1 MFTMAINQPPQSM
14 VSLLLRDHFCMN
26 IFSLLRRVPAFHRT
40 GHRMGLRAVDRVNYR
55 SGSQGQMGPVSP
67 SWGVLIVLL
76 ALPLIGQAASTGEE
90 RLRGYLK
97 GLETLRAEFHQYT
110 LSADG
115 GRMIESE
122 GTLYLQRPGRFRWEY
137 REPLEQVIV
146 ADGSRVW
153 LHDIELDQISHQSQA
168 SALDGTPAQL
178 LASDEPIETHFQ
190 ILAWDPG
197 DGRDWVELQP
207 KQADAQVTRIRIGFI
222 GPDLDTLLMED
233 SFGQLTRFSFLA
245 SKRNPKLDA
254 KLFKMEQPLGGDFL
268 EMR

>member
-1 MFTMAINQPPQSM
+1 
-14 VSLLLRDHFCMN
+14 MN
-26 IFSLLRRVPAFHRT
+26 IFSFLRRVPAF
-40 GHRMGLRAVDRVNYR
+40 HRMGLRAVDRVNCR

-67 SWGVLIVLL
+67 SWGVLLVLL
-76 ALPLIGQAASTGEE
+76 AIPLIGQAASTGEE

-178 LASDEPIETHFQ
+178 LARAMAGTG
-190 ILAWDPG
+190 WN
-197 DGRDWVELQP
+197 
-207 KQADAQVTRIRIGFI
+207 
-222 GPDLDTLLMED
+222 
-233 SFGQLTRFSFLA
+233 FSP
-245 SKRNPKLDA
+245 SKRTP
-254 KLFKMEQPLGGDFL
+254 
-268 EMR
+268 R

>member
-1 MFTMAINQPPQSM
+1 MDAHLGHHKS
-14 VSLLLRDHFCMN
+14 
-26 IFSLLRRVPAFHRT
+26 
-40 GHRMGLRAVDRVNYR
+40 HRMGYRADDRVGCR
-55 SGSQGQMGPVSP
+55 LGSQVYPAPKSR
-67 SWGVLIVLL
+67 SWWVPMALLILL
-76 ALPLIGQAASTGEE
+76 ALPLIGQAAPSGEE

-97 GLETLRAEFHQYT
+97 GLDTLSAEFQQYT

-137 REPLEQVIV
+137 RAPLEQVIV

-207 KQADAQVTRIRIGFI
+207 RDPESQVTRIRIGFI
-222 GPDLDTLLMED
+222 GADLDTLLMED
-233 SFGQLTRFSFLA
+233 SFGQLTRFSFLT

-254 KLFKMEQPLGGDFL
+254 KLFKMEQPIGGDFL
-268 EMR
+268 ELR